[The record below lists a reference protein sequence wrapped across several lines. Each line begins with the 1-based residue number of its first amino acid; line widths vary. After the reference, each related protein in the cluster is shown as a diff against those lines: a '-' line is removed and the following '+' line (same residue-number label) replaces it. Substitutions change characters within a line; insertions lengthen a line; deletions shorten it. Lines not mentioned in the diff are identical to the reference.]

1 MPRFSR
7 RSFVG
12 AGSVAAATGLG
23 SFSVAA
29 GTARPGGRAAA
40 FAPLRTETP
49 VFALVQ
55 SAAWGI
61 DLETPEPDLERNLQR
76 MLESIEAAQATG
88 QRCDWIAFHDC
99 PLTGRVATTAA
110 TRTRVAIEVGGE
122 HFQRL
127 AGAARRHSCWL
138 SFGAWLRLPGAR
150 NEAFEANAF
159 LSPAG
164 ELVSMQRFDGTV
176 RSGSPWPEV
185 VVTDIGNLAATPRA
199 DDPAHHAALVAA
211 GAEFVLRTSS
221 GPLADWAL
229 DMPVCCR
236 AHGIHGAIVNAAA
249 GTRSFPAIDPSGGGT
264 AFFGP
269 DGRRLAAAEGSD
281 EQILRWAV
289 PIGAQRRSAA
299 APA

>member
-23 SFSVAA
+23 TFTVAA
-29 GTARPGGRAAA
+29 GTGRPNGRAAA
-40 FAPLRTETP
+40 LVPLRTETP

-55 SAAWGI
+55 STAWSI
-61 DLETPEPDLERNLQR
+61 DLERPGPDLERNLHR
-76 MLESIEAAQATG
+76 MLGSIDAAQAG
-88 QRCDWIAFHDC
+88 GERCDWIAFHDC
-99 PLTGRVATTAA
+99 PLTGRVAA
-110 TRTRVAIEVGGE
+110 TPAIQARVAIEVGGE

-127 AGAARRHSCWL
+127 AGAARRYSCWL
-138 SFGAWLRLPGAR
+138 SFGAWLRLPDTG
-150 NEAFEANAF
+150 NEAFAATAF
-159 LSPAG
+159 ISPTG
-164 ELVSMQRFDGTV
+164 ELMGTQRFDGAFQA
-176 RSGSPWPEV
+176 GSPSPGV

-249 GTRSFPAIDPSGGGT
+249 GSNSFPAPDLVGGGT

-269 DGRRLAAAEGSD
+269 DGRRVAAAEGSE

-299 APA
+299 VPA